1 MSRQYLKYQGRTET
15 VTPGQYTQY
24 QGVNET
30 VTPGQYTQYQGRP
43 QTATPGQ
50 YLQHSESRNSAHAY
64 ATLNGTNMLT
74 AHKMELLS
82 YSVGNPVP
90 VIRLIEVP
98 GRPGKLDATLALNGK
113 VNYSTRPIT
122 VEFHVRD
129 ITQEAWRTL
138 MSTMFK
144 LYDGTETKL
153 VLSTDPDWYY
163 KGRFT
168 VTPERSNPVTGKIV
182 LQCDEAF
189 PYKLEAVTVSQSIS
203 SSGYVTCVGK
213 DYNGPLTVYCS
224 SAMSMTF
231 GSKTYQLASGN
242 NSVPE
247 IHLASGNNSIRF
259 VGSGTVRITYE
270 RGIL

>member
-1 MSRQYLKYQGRTET
+1 MSRQYLKYQGREET

-30 VTPGQYTQYQGRP
+30 VTPGQY
-43 QTATPGQ
+43 
-50 YLQHSESRNSAHAY
+50 LQHEESRNEAHAY

-74 AHKMELLS
+74 AHNMELLA
-82 YSVGNPVP
+82 YSIGNPVP
-90 VIRLIEVP
+90 VIRLIDVP

-122 VEFHVRD
+122 VEFHIRD
-129 ITQEAWRTL
+129 ITQEEWRTL
-138 MSTMFK
+138 MSTLFK

-168 VTPERSNPVTGKIV
+168 VAPERSNPVTGKVV
-182 LQCDEAF
+182 LQCEEAF
-189 PYKLEAVTVSQSIS
+189 PYKLESVTVSQTIS
-203 SSGYVTCVGK
+203 SSGYVACVGK

-224 SAMSMTF
+224 STMSMTF
-231 GSKTYQLASGN
+231 GSKTYQLAAGN